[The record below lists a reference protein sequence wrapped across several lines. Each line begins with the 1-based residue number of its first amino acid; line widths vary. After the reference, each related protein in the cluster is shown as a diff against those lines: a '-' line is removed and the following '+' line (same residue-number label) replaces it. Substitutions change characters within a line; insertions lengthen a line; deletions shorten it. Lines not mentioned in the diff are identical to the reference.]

1 MQALHGILNPHAG
14 EGRFTLEREAPCAE
28 LAPFVERYW
37 SVRWDLR
44 GQPPHAQET
53 LEAEDFHWLG
63 RQLHSFGLPVFNVL
77 EGGYSD
83 DLPEL
88 IFAYL
93 QGAAG
98 K

>member
-1 MQALHGILNPHAG
+1 MAQKPELLGISAG
-14 EGRFTLEREAPCAE
+14 FDAYARDPIA
-28 LAPFVERYW
+28 
-37 SVRWDLR
+37 
-44 GQPPHAQET
+44 HET

-63 RQLHSFGLPVFNVL
+63 GQIRNLGIPVFSVL

-88 IFAYL
+88 IQAYL
-93 QGAAG
+93 TGISG

>member
-1 MQALHGILNPHAG
+1 VSAG
-14 EGRFTLEREAPCAE
+14 FDAYRADPL
-28 LAPFVERYW
+28 
-37 SVRWDLR
+37 
-44 GQPPHAQET
+44 AQET

-63 RQLHSFGLPVFNVL
+63 ETIRKLSIPALSVL

-93 QGAAG
+93 RGLAG
-98 K
+98 VD